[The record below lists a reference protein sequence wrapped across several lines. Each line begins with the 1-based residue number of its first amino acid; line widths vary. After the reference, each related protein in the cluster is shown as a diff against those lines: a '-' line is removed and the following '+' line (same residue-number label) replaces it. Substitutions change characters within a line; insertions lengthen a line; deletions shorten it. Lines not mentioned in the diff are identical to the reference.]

1 VSRGPLDGV
10 RIVDLTMGWAGPL
23 GTMLF
28 ADFGAEVI
36 KLEGPG
42 RLDWWRG
49 GSVSSPNPDMSDL
62 EQRMWE
68 RSPVFSGVNRN
79 KRELVVD
86 MKRDEGK
93 ALLERLVTVSDAVV
107 ESFSPRVLQSWGL
120 GYERLRALNERI
132 ILMSLPAVGS
142 DGPWAHYVGY
152 ASTTEAMAGLPALCG
167 YDGEGPILQTP
178 SIADPLA
185 GLNGAVALA
194 MALYDREVTGQGQ
207 RIEVAHLEAAVPL
220 IGEAFMDYV
229 LNGRVRE
236 RHGNG
241 DPTAAPN
248 GCFACAGDDR
258 WVVVCVHTDEEWTRL
273 TGLLGD
279 PALAADARLATR
291 EGRARHVAE
300 VDAALTA
307 WTSLRT
313 PREAME
319 ALQAAGIVAAAVN
332 NEADLLDDPQVQAT
346 QGFAQID
353 RAYVGTHPYPNI
365 TVRLDGTPGEIR
377 RAAPLFGQDNRY
389 VLEEV
394 LGLDEAEIEALYADG
409 VVADEPSRAG
419 WARLS
424 AFSGQLTRHTT
435 SSS

>member
-1 VSRGPLDGV
+1 MSGALEGV

-23 GTMLF
+23 GTLLF
-28 ADFGAEVI
+28 ADLGAEVI
-36 KLEGPG
+36 KIEGPG

-68 RSPVFSGVNRN
+68 QSPVFSGVNRN

-86 MKRDEGK
+86 MKRPEGR
-93 ALLERLVTVSDAVV
+93 ALFEQLVTVSDAVV
-107 ESFSPRVLQSWGL
+107 ESFSPRVLHGWGL
-120 GYERLRALNERI
+120 GYERLRELNERI

-167 YDGEGPILQTP
+167 YDGGGPILQTP

-207 RIEVAHLEAAVPL
+207 RIEVAHLEAAIPL
-220 IGEAFMDYV
+220 IGEAFMDQV

-241 DPTAAPN
+241 DPTVAPN
-248 GCFACAGDDR
+248 GCFPCAGEDR
-258 WVVVCVHTDEEWTRL
+258 WVVVCVHTDEEWAAL
-273 TGLLGD
+273 AQVVGQ
-279 PALAADARLATR
+279 PALAADPRFATR
-291 EGRARHVAE
+291 EARVAHVGE
-300 VDAALTA
+300 VEAVVAA
-307 WTSLRT
+307 WTSQRS
-313 PREAME
+313 PREAMD
-319 ALQAAGIVAAAVN
+319 ALQAGGVIAAALN
-332 NEADLLDDPQVQAT
+332 NEADLLDDPQVRAT
-346 QGFAQID
+346 GGFATID
-353 RAYVGTHPYPNI
+353 RELVGPHPYPGI
-365 TVRLDGTPGEIR
+365 TVRMSETPGEIR
-377 RAAPLFGQDNRY
+377 RPAPTFGQDNRY
-389 VLEEV
+389 VLREV
-394 LGLDEAEIEALYADG
+394 LGLEEPVIQALFAEG
-409 VVADEPSRAG
+409 VVADEPTHAG

-424 AFSGQLTRHTT
+424 AFSGQLTRHSTP
-435 SSS
+435 SS